1 MYDIESLYEASSVA
15 DACEA
20 LAADPSAEI
29 IAGGTDVL
37 VKLREGKGAPAH
49 LVSIHELH
57 DELDGVTLA
66 EDGTVEI
73 GPITWFHHVTTS
85 PVIQAT
91 VPTLGDACDTPG
103 GPQLRVSGTIGGN
116 VCTAATSGDSAS
128 TLFAY
133 GALLDVASVRGTRTI
148 PIEEWY
154 AGPGRSHKER
164 DELLVKIRIPRSHY
178 EGFTGHYFK
187 YGKRNALEI
196 TTMGCCCLVKLADDK
211 STIEDIRLAFGVAG
225 PPCAACPWPR
235 PPRRSASSRP
245 AAPTRATPG
254 VRPRSSAC
262 SSSRKCRSAPSS
274 MRRAGE
280 GLISNGHEDPQVH
293 RQRKAGAGGL

>member
-1 MYDIESLYEASSVA
+1 MYDIESLYEATSVA
-15 DACEA
+15 DACRA
-20 LAADPSAEI
+20 LAADPTAEV

-196 TTMGCCCLVKLADDK
+196 TTMGCCCLVKLA
-211 STIEDIRLAFGVAG
+211 
-225 PPCAACPWPR
+225 
-235 PPRRSASSRP
+235 ASS
-245 AAPTRATPG
+245 PTVT
-254 VRPRSSAC
+254 S
-262 SSSRKCRSAPSS
+262 
-274 MRRAGE
+274 
-280 GLISNGHEDPQVH
+280 
-293 RQRKAGAGGL
+293 

>member
-1 MYDIESLYEASSVA
+1 MYDIESLYEATSVE
-15 DACEA
+15 DACRA
-20 LAADPSAEI
+20 LAADPKAEV

-57 DELDGVTLA
+57 DELGGVTLA

-116 VCTAATSGDSAS
+116 ICTAATSGDSAS

-133 GALLDVASVRGTRTI
+133 GALLDVQSARGKRTI

-154 AGPGRSHKER
+154 AGPGRSNKEH
-164 DELLVKIRIPRSHY
+164 DELLMKIRLPRSHY

-225 PPCAACPWPR
+225 PTPMRALAAEDAVRGLSAAEAAEKIGELAAGCTNPR
-235 PPRRSASSRP
+235 DSWRASKEFRLQLIKEMSKRSLLE
-245 AAPTRATPG
+245 AA
-254 VRPRSSAC
+254 
-262 SSSRKCRSAPSS
+262 RK
-274 MRRAGE
+274 G
-280 GLISNGHEDPQVH
+280 
-293 RQRKAGAGGL
+293 GAEV

>member
-1 MYDIESLYEASSVA
+1 MYDIESLHCATSVD
-15 DACEA
+15 DAVRA
-20 LAADPSAEI
+20 LAEDPQAI
-29 IAGGTDVL
+29 VVAGGTDVL
-37 VKLREGKGAPAH
+37 VKVREGKFAGAH

-116 VCTAATSGDSAS
+116 VCNAATSADSAS
-128 TLFAY
+128 TLYAY
-133 GALLDVASVRGTRTI
+133 GVLLDVRGPKGERTI

-154 AGPGRSHKER
+154 AGPGRSTKDR
-164 DELLVKIRIPRSHY
+164 DEVLVKIRIPKDHY

-187 YGKRNALEI
+187 YGKRRALEI
-196 TTMGCCCLVKLADDK
+196 ATMGCCCLVKLSADKKTVD
-211 STIEDIRLAFGVAG
+211 DIRLAFGVAG
-225 PPCAACPWPR
+225 PTPM
-235 PPRRSASSRP
+235 
-245 AAPTRATPG
+245 RAQKAEDG
-254 VRPRSSAC
+254 VRGLPVAEAVEKIGELAQADTNPRDSWRASKEFRLQLIKEMAKR
-262 SSSRKCRSAPSS
+262 SLAEAARK
-274 MRRAGE
+274 G
-280 GLISNGHEDPQVH
+280 
-293 RQRKAGAGGL
+293 GADI